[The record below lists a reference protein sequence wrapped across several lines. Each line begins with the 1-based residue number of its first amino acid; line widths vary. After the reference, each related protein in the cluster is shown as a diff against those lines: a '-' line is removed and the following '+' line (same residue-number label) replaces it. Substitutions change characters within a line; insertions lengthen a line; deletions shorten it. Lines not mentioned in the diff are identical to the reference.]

1 MARTSQ
7 INYQR
12 VTFSFPKKV
21 IDKLRIKVPNNEM
34 SKFVAEA
41 IEEKLENHEIDS
53 ENLLKSIRDLAE
65 KAEPHYR
72 DERSSIEILR
82 EIRYHGKY

>member
-1 MARTSQ
+1 MA
-7 INYQR
+7 NNKAKAHL
-12 VTFSFPKKV
+12 VFPQELLDS
-21 IDKLRIKVPNNEM
+21 IDKLVGKRKR